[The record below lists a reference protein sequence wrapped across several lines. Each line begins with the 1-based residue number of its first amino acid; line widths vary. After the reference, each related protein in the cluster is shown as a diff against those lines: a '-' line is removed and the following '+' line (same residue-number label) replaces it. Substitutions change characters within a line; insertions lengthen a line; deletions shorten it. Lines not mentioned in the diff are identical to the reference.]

1 MNSLYCCCCYGIITE
16 SLYGKQRFGDGK
28 ISIPSPKWHS
38 RWLLV
43 HPSNSFG
50 PVPAHTPSPRLPSPD
65 FQIIV
70 HFYFCL
76 MLAVE
81 WPSAL
86 YSPPSIVE
94 SRPVVPRSRRRS
106 FSRPR
111 FLPPRFFLRAFPA
124 PAETGSKFSSLRFS
138 LAKRKPRISAGS
150 RPCWSSAAWCS
161 ASSTTRGT
169 GESFFTFFLSFFLW
183 NLKFAEIL
191 FVLLLLNDECHSL
204 VGLFLFLRYAYV
216 FKCFVK
222 LIIIKYIRS
231 VKPVHFVYCFHRSMN
246 FHIFCFS
253 FWLFLRAVFF
263 FIIILILSVNN

>member
-1 MNSLYCCCCYGIITE
+1 MNSLHCCCCYGIITE

-124 PAETGSKFSSLRFS
+124 PVETGSKFSSLRFS
-138 LAKRKPRISAGS
+138 LAKRKPRISAGDLGHVGPLRRGARHLQLQGEQVNLFS
-150 RPCWSSAAWCS
+150 RFSFPSFCGICWNS
-161 ASSTTRGT
+161 
-169 GESFFTFFLSFFLW
+169 
-183 NLKFAEIL
+183 LKFYL
-191 FVLLLLNDECHSL
+191 
-204 VGLFLFLRYAYV
+204 
-216 FKCFVK
+216 CF
-222 LIIIKYIRS
+222 Y
-231 VKPVHFVYCFHRSMN
+231 Y
-246 FHIFCFS
+246 
-253 FWLFLRAVFF
+253 
-263 FIIILILSVNN
+263 

>member
-1 MNSLYCCCCYGIITE
+1 MHCTRRRVS
-16 SLYGKQRFGDGK
+16 SSRV
-28 ISIPSPKWHS
+28 PSFLD
-38 RWLLV
+38 R
-43 HPSNSFG
+43 G
-50 PVPAHTPSPRLPSPD
+50 
-65 FQIIV
+65 
-70 HFYFCL
+70 
-76 MLAVE
+76 
-81 WPSAL
+81 
-86 YSPPSIVE
+86 
-94 SRPVVPRSRRRS
+94 VVPSLGLA
-106 FSRPR
+106 FFRP
-111 FLPPRFFLRAFPA
+111 ASSFPA

-222 LIIIKYIRS
+222 LVIIKYIRS
-231 VKPVHFVYCFHRSMN
+231 VKSVHFVYCFHRSTN

-253 FWLFLRAVFF
+253 F
-263 FIIILILSVNN
+263 